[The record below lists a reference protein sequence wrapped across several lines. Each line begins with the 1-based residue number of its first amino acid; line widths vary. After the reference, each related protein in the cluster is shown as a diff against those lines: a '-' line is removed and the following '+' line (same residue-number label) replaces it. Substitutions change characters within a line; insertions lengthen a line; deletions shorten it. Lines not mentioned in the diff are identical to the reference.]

1 MDLLRALALA
11 FLIFP
16 GVAWAQYPG
25 RAVKVIVP
33 FTPGSAT
40 DILGRV
46 VADQLTRSL
55 GQPFVVENK
64 PGAGGIIGTE
74 AAKNAAP
81 DGYTLAMAG
90 SGPFGINPAV
100 YARLPYDP
108 VRDFEPIA
116 NIALTPQTIV
126 VGASTPYKSLKE
138 FVAAAKARPGAIDY
152 GSLGNGSTSHLT
164 MEALQAAAGIK
175 LNHIPFKGAAEA
187 QAQIIGGNLAAMSDT
202 IPGLLAHLKSGKLR
216 ALGVAS
222 AQRSPFAPEVPT
234 IAEQGYPGFESVGW
248 IGLAAPAKT
257 PAAILDKLNAEV
269 AKMLANQDVK
279 DRLAALAFMPARACG
294 VGGDNCHAKVQ
305 RQPQPCRIAKLAQG
319 MAEVHPWRV
328 SQIAAAIGEVMP

>member
-1 MDLLRALALA
+1 MFRMKRLCGVLLVA
-11 FLIFP
+11 FLLAAGP
-16 GVAWAQYPG
+16 ALAQYPSKSV
-25 RAVKVIVP
+25 RVIVP

-46 VADQLTRSL
+46 VADQLTKSL

-100 YARLPYDP
+100 YAKLPYDP

-116 NIALTPQTIV
+116 NIALTPQMIV
-126 VGASTPYKSLKE
+126 VGAPQPYRNLKD
-138 FVAAAKARPGAIDY
+138 FVSEAKARPGAIDY

-164 MEALQAAAGIK
+164 MEALQAAAGVR

-187 QAQIIGGNLAAMSDT
+187 QAQIIGGNIAAMSDT

-222 AQRSPFAPEVPT
+222 VQRSPFAPEVPT

-257 PAAILDKLNAEV
+257 PAAILDRLNAEV
-269 AKMLANQDVK
+269 AKMLASPEVK
-279 DRLAALAFMPARACG
+279 DRLAALAFMP
-294 VGGDNCHAKVQ
+294 VGGSREQFGAFMKAE
-305 RQPQPCRIAKLAQG
+305 IAKWSKLAKETG
-319 MAEVHPWRV
+319 AKAE
-328 SQIAAAIGEVMP
+328 